1 MPRAGWVKPESDR
14 RLSDLVSVGVLMRV
28 FPPGLVDE
36 VIAEAGRTE
45 VRSRSLPARVMAYF
59 AIGMALYSD
68 GSYEDV
74 LAQLT
79 DGLAWTSG
87 WEDRYSLPSKSAIF
101 QARARL
107 GPKPL
112 EALFQR
118 VARPIGVAP
127 QAGETVAGW
136 LAGRRLVAVDGT
148 CLDVADTTENEAFF
162 GRPGVNKGERA
173 AFPQARVV
181 ALAECGTHAMF
192 AAVVGGLAT
201 GEPAMVE
208 QLLPRLEPGMLL
220 MADRGIFSY
229 ALWRKAIET
238 GADLLWRIR
247 TDRAGPQPT
256 YLEDLADGSWLAE
269 LRRSTGAA
277 ERALPPMT
285 VRVIDYRIEDG
296 RDHPAGYRL
305 FTTILDPA
313 EASASDLAA
322 AYARRWEIELAF
334 DELKT
339 HQRGPRTVL
348 RSKSPDLV
356 RQEIWGHLCCH
367 YAIRSLMAQA
377 AVHAGHDPDRA
388 SFVTALRIARATI
401 AHTGDFPP

>member
-1 MPRAGWVKPESDR
+1 M
-14 RLSDLVSVGVLMRV
+14 
-28 FPPGLVDE
+28 FPPDLVDE
-36 VIAEAGRTE
+36 VIAEVGRTE
-45 VRSRSLPARVMAYF
+45 QRHRSLPARVMAYF
-59 AIGMALYSD
+59 SIGMALYSE

-74 LAQLT
+74 LSQLT
-79 DGLAWTSG
+79 DGLSWASG
-87 WEDRYSLPSKSAIF
+87 WREEYSLPSKSAIF

-107 GPKPL
+107 GAEPL
-112 EALFQR
+112 KALFAR
-118 VARPIGVAP
+118 VARPIGTAP
-127 QAGETVAGW
+127 TAGEAVGW

-148 CLDVADTTENEAFF
+148 CLDVADTVANEAFF

-201 GEPAMVE
+201 GEPSMVE
-208 QLLPRLEPGMLL
+208 ELLSRVEPGMLL
-220 MADRGIFSY
+220 LADRGVFSY
-229 ALWRKAIET
+229 ALWRKATGT

-247 TDRAGPQPT
+247 TDHAGPQPE
-256 YLEDLADGSWLAE
+256 YREDLPDGSWLAV
-269 LRRSTGAA
+269 LRRSTGP
-277 ERALPPMT
+277 ERRLPPMP
-285 VRVIDYRIEDG
+285 VRVIDYSIDDG
-296 RDHPAGYRL
+296 RDHPGSYRL

-313 EASASDLAA
+313 EAPAA
-322 AYARRWEIELAF
+322 ALASAYHQRWEIELAF

-367 YAIRSLMAQA
+367 YAIRSLMAA
-377 AVHAGHDPDRA
+377 AAEHAGHEPDRT
-388 SFVTALRIARATI
+388 SFVAALRIARATI
-401 AHTGDFPP
+401 AHAGDFPP